1 MRLGV
6 LATLPSENQQKTMTS
21 VMRTCMNSSGV
32 CSGNRFLV
40 CSGIFH
46 GPGVQKSQ
54 CSLSYQLGSINNP
67 WPWMPPK
74 QLLCKPRKIQSW
86 MPLLPKPVEKR
97 KQQPQVPCH
106 VIGLKRALT
115 WRLTNL
121 ITMQSYSTLFN

>member
-6 LATLPSENQQKTMTS
+6 LATLPSENQHKSMTS
-21 VMRTCMNSSGV
+21 VMRTGMNSSGV

-46 GPGVQKSQ
+46 GPNVP
-54 CSLSYQLGSINNP
+54 CLISLAPTTLGLGCLRSNCCASLEDSKLVICFRN
-67 WPWMPPK
+67 
-74 QLLCKPRKIQSW
+74 LLK
-86 MPLLPKPVEKR
+86 
-97 KQQPQVPCH
+97 KQQEPQVPCH

-115 WRLTNL
+115 WQLTNL